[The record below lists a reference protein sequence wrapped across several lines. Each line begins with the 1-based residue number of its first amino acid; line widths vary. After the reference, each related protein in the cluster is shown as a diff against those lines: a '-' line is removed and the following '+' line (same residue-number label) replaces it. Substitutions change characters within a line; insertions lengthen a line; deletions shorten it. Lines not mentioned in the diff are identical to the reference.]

1 MARSSSSAVPTVR
14 DVARLA
20 GVSPGTVSKALSGR
34 GQLRPETRSRVRA
47 VAEELGFRPN
57 HLARSL
63 LAGRTYTVGILTSD
77 HFGRFSMPLM
87 EGIEDSL
94 GAGHISTLL
103 CDGRGD
109 PIREQHYVTELLN
122 RRVDGIVVTGRRT
135 DERPSLGRLPIPVVY
150 VLIRSAASQDLSV
163 TYDDTQGTELAI
175 SHLVA
180 VGRKQIAYVGGPE
193 RHQATRT
200 RRDAT
205 DQALTAAGLTL
216 RPTDVLIGE
225 WSEAWGRAA
234 AALVANRP
242 RGQRVDGV
250 FCASDQI
257 ARGVVDGMREA
268 GIAVPEEISVVGFD
282 NWDVMTEASRPP
294 LTTVD
299 PCLSKLGQFAAT
311 QLLNAIEG
319 RELGSGTLLLPCELV
334 VRDSSVPVLTR
345 QTETASVA

>member
-1 MARSSSSAVPTVR
+1 MARSSRAVPTVR
-14 DVARLA
+14 DVARIA
-20 GVSPGTVSKALSGR
+20 GVSPGTVSKALNGQ

-47 VAEELGFRPN
+47 AADELGFRPN

-63 LAGRTYTVGILTSD
+63 LSGRTYTVGMLTSD

-94 GAGHISTLL
+94 GAGHVSTLL

-109 PIREQHYVTELLN
+109 PIREQHYITELLN

-135 DERPSLGRLPIPVVY
+135 DVRPSLGPLPVPVVY
-150 VLIRSAASQDLSV
+150 VLIRSAASSDLSV
-163 TYDDTQGTELAI
+163 TYDDHQGTELAI
-175 SHLVA
+175 NHLLTA
-180 VGRKQIAYVGGPE
+180 GRKHIAYVGGPE

-200 RRDAT
+200 RREAT
-205 DQALTAAGLTL
+205 DQALSAAGLTL

-234 AALVANRP
+234 AALMAKRP
-242 RGQRVDGV
+242 RGQHVDGV

-257 ARGVVDGMREA
+257 ARGLVDGMREA
-268 GIAVPEEISVVGFD
+268 GIAVPEDTSVVGFD
-282 NWDVMTEASRPP
+282 NWDVMAEASRPP

-299 PCLSKLGQFAAT
+299 PCLAKLGEFAAS

-319 RELGSGTLLLPCELV
+319 RELGSGTVLLPCELV

-345 QTETASVA
+345 QTEAASVA